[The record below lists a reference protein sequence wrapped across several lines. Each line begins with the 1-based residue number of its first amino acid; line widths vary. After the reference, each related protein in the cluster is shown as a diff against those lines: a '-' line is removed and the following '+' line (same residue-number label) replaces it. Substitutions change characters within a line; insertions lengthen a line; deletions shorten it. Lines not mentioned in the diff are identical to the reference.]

1 MVSQPIWRQMK
12 QLYTALHSDNRLS
25 EPSVWRSV
33 LEQVFDVDTFIR
45 AVAAAIA
52 AGNGN
57 SYGRVYDNY
66 MLYSPPCGGP
76 MVWVPQNFDG
86 AWVRLFFVGVR
97 VCISIGRQRGGAASR
112 GFFSVLCRLYCL

>member
-12 QLYTALHSDNRLS
+12 QLYTALHSDNRLT

-86 AWVRLFFVGVR
+86 AWVRLFFVGV
-97 VCISIGRQRGGAASR
+97 CISIGRQRGGAASR